1 MKNPWF
7 TTTCWFTLSTVT
19 GWNCDWNVSFC
30 HLRPSWYP
38 RDEPRRGQR
47 CVQLGCETHSTASV
61 PWLSLS
67 LIRLDFPYEEFP
79 IRIYFRDPM
88 NFNVFY
94 FAFSRNDQVGENHE
108 RIPAWWFGGS
118 HSLPRR
124 WIPKSFGHGAWL
136 GSQSTLAWLAG
147 AVHQVRRVLCTL
159 RQVLQVACWCDL
171 IGLIH
176 IFFHMSLH
184 VIFCCVFIV
193 RLAVVL
199 LLCVSHCWD
208 PFLGWRWT
216 DCWEFPR
223 QQQRD
228 RLASCLISNSDNFPV
243 SKRVW
248 MVIC

>member
-1 MKNPWF
+1 MKNF
-7 TTTCWFTLSTVT
+7 
-19 GWNCDWNVSFC
+19 
-30 HLRPSWYP
+30 H
-38 RDEPRRGQR
+38 
-47 CVQLGCETHSTASV
+47 
-61 PWLSLS
+61 
-67 LIRLDFPYEEFP
+67 EFP

-94 FAFSRNDQVGENHE
+94 FAFSRNDQVGENDE
-108 RIPAWWFGGS
+108 QSPAWWFGGS

-124 WIPKSFGHGAWL
+124 WIPKSFGHGACL

-176 IFFHMSLH
+176 IFFSH
-184 VIFCCVFIV
+184 VTSCHF
-193 RLAVVL
+193 
-199 LLCVSHCWD
+199 LLCFYCSSRCGVVVV
-208 PFLGWRWT
+208 
-216 DCWEFPR
+216 
-223 QQQRD
+223 
-228 RLASCLISNSDNFPV
+228 CLSLLRSVPGLTLNGLLRIPKTAATWSINSDNFPV